1 MKRRLKYLFF
11 LALFVAGFIL
21 ATYFQIEQ
29 SVSRWIYS
37 DIDRIPPA
45 RVGLVLGTAKYTR
58 DGRRNLYYI
67 HRLRAAERLFRSGKV
82 QYLLLS
88 GDNSTKHYNEPA
100 TMRKDLIRAGIPK
113 ERIFLDYAGF
123 RTFDSMLRAKEIFGL
138 DTLIVISQNFHVRR
152 AVYIGR
158 RYGMHPYGLAVQGAG
173 RPSDIKMFLRELLAR
188 IRVKID
194 ILWGNRPKF
203 LGKKIHIG

>member
-1 MKRRLKYLFF
+1 MKYLFF
-11 LALFVAGFIL
+11 LALFVAGLIL

-58 DGRRNLYYI
+58 DGRLNLYYT
-67 HRLRAAERLFRSGKV
+67 HRLQAAKHLFRSGKI

-138 DTLIVISQNFHVRR
+138 DTLIE
-152 AVYIGR
+152 
-158 RYGMHPYGLAVQGAG
+158 
-173 RPSDIKMFLRELLAR
+173 FL
-188 IRVKID
+188 KI
-194 ILWGNRPKF
+194 F
-203 LGKKIHIG
+203 MCAAQFT

>member
-1 MKRRLKYLFF
+1 M
-11 LALFVAGFIL
+11 AGFVL
-21 ATYFQIEQ
+21 ANYYQIEYA
-29 SVSRWIYS
+29 VSEWIYRRPG
-37 DIDRIPPA
+37 RIPPA
-45 RVGLVLGTAKYTR
+45 RVGLVLGTAKYVR
-58 DGRRNLYYI
+58 NGRLNLYYK
-67 HRLRAAERLFRSGKV
+67 HRLEAAERLFRSGKV

-100 TMRKDLIRAGIPK
+100 VMRKDLIRAGIPK

-158 RYGMHPYGLAVQGAG
+158 RYGMHPYGLAVEGAS
-173 RPSDIKMFLRELLAR
+173 RSSDFKMFLRELLAR

-194 ILWGNRPKF
+194 ILSGNKPKF
-203 LGKKIHIG
+203 LGKKIRIE

>member
-1 MKRRLKYLFF
+1 M
-11 LALFVAGFIL
+11 ALFVAGFIL

-29 SVSRWIYS
+29 AVSKWIYT

-58 DGRRNLYYI
+58 DGRRNLYYT

-173 RPSDIKMFLRELLAR
+173 SPSDIKMFLRELLAR

-194 ILWGNRPKF
+194 ILWGNKPKF
-203 LGKKIHIG
+203 LGKKIHIE